1 MKEVVIT
8 ADSTCDLPKSI
19 IEKNNIVITP
29 LSILLG
35 EESFKDGVDVFP
47 QNVYAFVAKTG
58 TLPNTSAVT
67 PAQYYEVFDKITKEG
82 KAVVHISL
90 SSLFLQAIKMP
101 ALQLLILK
109 MYM

>member
-35 EESFKDGVDVFP
+35 EDTFLDGVDVFP
-47 QNVYAFVAKTG
+47 ANVYEFVQEQ
-58 TLPNTSAVT
+58 V
-67 PAQYYEVFDKITKEG
+67 
-82 KAVVHISL
+82 
-90 SSLFLQAIKMP
+90 LFQRLRR
-101 ALQLLILK
+101 LLRVLILI
-109 MYM
+109 YLIS

>member
-35 EESFKDGVDVFP
+35 EDTFLDGVDVFP
-47 QNVYAFVAKTG
+47 ANVYEFVAKTG
-58 TLPNTSAVT
+58 TLPKTAAVAPSA
-67 PAQYYEVFDKITKEG
+67 YFDLFDKLTKQG

-90 SSLFLQAIKMP
+90 SCRNGTYCS
-101 ALQLLILK
+101 
-109 MYM
+109 

>member
-35 EESFKDGVDVFP
+35 EDTFLDGVDVFP
-47 QNVYAFVAKTG
+47 ANVYEFCCK
-58 TLPNTSAVT
+58 NR
-67 PAQYYEVFDKITKEG
+67 Y
-82 KAVVHISL
+82 
-90 SSLFLQAIKMP
+90 SSKDCGGCSECLFLIC
-101 ALQLLILK
+101 LIS
-109 MYM
+109 

>member
-35 EESFKDGVDVFP
+35 EESF
-47 QNVYAFVAKTG
+47 
-58 TLPNTSAVT
+58 
-67 PAQYYEVFDKITKEG
+67 
-82 KAVVHISL
+82 
-90 SSLFLQAIKMP
+90 
-101 ALQLLILK
+101 
-109 MYM
+109 

>member
-35 EESFKDGVDVFP
+35 EDTFLDGVDVFP
-47 QNVYAFVAKTG
+47 ANVFVPVLATNSYTFQK
-58 TLPNTSAVT
+58 LRRLLRV
-67 PAQYYEVFDKITKEG
+67 
-82 KAVVHISL
+82 
-90 SSLFLQAIKMP
+90 
-101 ALQLLILK
+101 LILI
-109 MYM
+109 YLIS

>member
-35 EESFKDGVDVFP
+35 EDTFLDGVDVFP
-47 QNVYAFVAKTG
+47 ANVYEFVARTG
-58 TLPNTSAVT
+58 TLPKTAAVAPSAYFDLFDKLRAT
-67 PAQYYEVFDKITKEG
+67 PA
-82 KAVVHISL
+82 VVCWSVC
-90 SSLFLQAIKMP
+90 LFVHGGHSRCGC
-101 ALQLLILK
+101 
-109 MYM
+109 

>member
-35 EESFKDGVDVFP
+35 EESFFLGFVFFY
-47 QNVYAFVAKTG
+47 QNF
-58 TLPNTSAVT
+58 
-67 PAQYYEVFDKITKEG
+67 YYFFG
-82 KAVVHISL
+82 
-90 SSLFLQAIKMP
+90 
-101 ALQLLILK
+101 
-109 MYM
+109 

>member
-35 EESFKDGVDVFP
+35 EESFKEGVVVFTP
-47 QNVYAFVAKTG
+47 NFYFFLAKKGKHTKK
-58 TLPNTSAVT
+58 TAVT
-67 PAQYYEVFDKITKEG
+67 PAN
-82 KAVVHISL
+82 
-90 SSLFLQAIKMP
+90 
-101 ALQLLILK
+101 
-109 MYM
+109 

>member
-47 QNVYAFVAKTG
+47 QNVYG
-58 TLPNTSAVT
+58 
-67 PAQYYEVFDKITKEG
+67 
-82 KAVVHISL
+82 
-90 SSLFLQAIKMP
+90 
-101 ALQLLILK
+101 
-109 MYM
+109 

>member
-35 EESFKDGVDVFP
+35 APNFSG
-47 QNVYAFVAKTG
+47 ATIAKTHPP
-58 TLPNTSAVT
+58 T
-67 PAQYYEVFDKITKEG
+67 
-82 KAVVHISL
+82 
-90 SSLFLQAIKMP
+90 
-101 ALQLLILK
+101 
-109 MYM
+109 

>member
-35 EESFKDGVDVFP
+35 EDTFLDGVDVFP
-47 QNVYAFVAKTG
+47 
-58 TLPNTSAVT
+58 
-67 PAQYYEVFDKITKEG
+67 G
-82 KAVVHISL
+82 KCV
-90 SSLFLQAIKMP
+90 
-101 ALQLLILK
+101 
-109 MYM
+109 